1 MLSCTSSGAG
11 MGNDPADEVLAQ
23 TAGKISCTLKENA
36 QQHH

>member
-1 MLSCTSSGAG
+1 
-11 MGNDPADEVLAQ
+11 MGDDPADEVLAQ